1 MHPTTVTMM
10 ISVFRGPRVPPFGSV
25 CRLLTVVAIS
35 MDGSSSSFW
44 NFRTDDYHTLT
55 FFPAFLSI
63 PLWGRCRFA
72 SRSLTNAFLA
82 EKKTFSFHLY
92 FCCLLSKD
100 TGPRKRFNNFHSI
113 FPFRAPLTEMTRLL
127 LVGCFKCTQFN
138 LYFRFTFLLQS
149 RSLLRFGHQLLHNPR
164 SMENRV
170 NFFFTL
176 WSHSCA
182 SFDLPWPLRFSSIYS
197 PSSTE
202 CACLLRKRF
211 LLFSFQLICKVGRK
225 SLL

>member
-1 MHPTTVTMM
+1 MIFDDGFCLRWPNHHRVENLWPQYRNASHHRHHDDQCFSGAQSATVWLGVPTVDRCCH
-10 ISVFRGPRVPPFGSV
+10 F
-25 CRLLTVVAIS
+25 
-35 MDGSSSSFW
+35 DGWQQQQFLELPNGQLSHS
-44 NFRTDDYHTLT
+44 Y
-55 FFPAFLSI
+55 FLSCVFI
-63 PLWGRCRFA
+63 DSTVGKLPFCLPFTNKCLS
-72 SRSLTNAFLA
+72 SR
-82 EKKTFSFHLY
+82 KKTFSFHLY

-100 TGPRKRFNNFHSI
+100 TGPRKRFDNFHSI

-138 LYFRFTFLLQS
+138 LSFRFTFLLQS

-182 SFDLPWPLRFSSIYS
+182 SFDLP
-197 PSSTE
+197 
-202 CACLLRKRF
+202 
-211 LLFSFQLICKVGRK
+211 
-225 SLL
+225 